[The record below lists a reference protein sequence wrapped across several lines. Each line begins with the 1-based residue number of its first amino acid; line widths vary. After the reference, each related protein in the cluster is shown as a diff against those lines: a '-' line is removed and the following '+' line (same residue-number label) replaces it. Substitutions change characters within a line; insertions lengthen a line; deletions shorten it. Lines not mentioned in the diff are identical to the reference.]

1 MGQYYDLIMG
11 RGENSLANH
20 FNACWNKQLD
30 QMPKPYA
37 DGLQLRIGNQLRPKL
52 TCWGAAFNTS
62 RADELDLSRVAEVAS
77 YVEMLHKAS
86 IIIDDMIDQD
96 DARHGKKTFHMEFG
110 RDKALIFALVL
121 LGKGS
126 AGINELF
133 HRTQSSY
140 QSAALY
146 SQTIYHMAEGCLEE
160 LELDPLSRYDVEHI
174 RRIINLETISLI
186 KNSFL
191 LGYWSN
197 CGADLNTEENMIRIG
212 ENCGYIFQILNDL
225 EPFADMDQNSAY
237 KGGWNIDMN
246 RNRKNIAVAYIFGA
260 ASKRERQSLKTLS
273 GDALH
278 SLVSELYEKY
288 SIYDEIC
295 DEARALERQTN
306 DLIAALYQSSP
317 YTNCLDDFKIFV
329 HEMVEICFS
338 KLGQQGA

>member
-11 RGENSLANH
+11 RGENSFTNC
-20 FNACWNKQLD
+20 FNACWSKQLD

-37 DGLQLRIGNQLRPKL
+37 DALQLRIGNQLRPKL

-62 RADELDLSRVAEVAS
+62 KVDELDLSQVAVVAS

-86 IIIDDMIDQD
+86 IIIDDMIDRD
-96 DARHGKKTFHMEFG
+96 DARHGKKAFHAEFG
-110 RDKALIFALVL
+110 CDKAVIFALVL

-126 AGINELF
+126 AGINEVF
-133 HRTQSSY
+133 RHTQSRY
-140 QSAALY
+140 QSVALY

-160 LELDPLSRYDVEHI
+160 LELNPFTRFDADRI
-174 RRIINLETISLI
+174 RRIIDLETISLI

-197 CGADLNTEENMIRIG
+197 YGVDLNIEQNMVKIG

-225 EPFADMDQNSAY
+225 EPFSDIDQNSAY

-246 RNRKNIAVAYIFGA
+246 RDRKNIAVAYIYGA
-260 ASKRERQSLKTLS
+260 ASKQERQSLKVLT

-278 SLVSELYEKY
+278 SLVLELYEKY
-288 SIYDEIC
+288 SIYNEIC
-295 DEARALERQTN
+295 NEARALEQQTN
-306 DLIAALYQSSP
+306 DLITALYQSSP
-317 YTNCLDDFKIFV
+317 YTDSLDDFKIFV

-338 KLGQQGA
+338 KLG

>member
-11 RGENSLANH
+11 QGENSFTNC
-20 FNACWNKQLD
+20 FNACWSNQLD

-37 DGLQLRIGNQLRPKL
+37 DALQLRIGNQLRPKL

-62 RADELDLSRVAEVAS
+62 KVDELDLLQVAMVAS

-86 IIIDDMIDQD
+86 IIIDDMIDRD
-96 DARHGKKTFHMEFG
+96 DARHGEKAFHAEFG
-110 RDKALIFALVL
+110 RDKAVIFALVL

-126 AGINELF
+126 AGINEVF
-133 HRTQSSY
+133 RHAQSSY
-140 QSAALY
+140 QSVALY

-160 LELDPLSRYDVEHI
+160 LELNPLSRFDADRIE
-174 RRIINLETISLI
+174 RIIDLETISLI

-197 CGADLNTEENMIRIG
+197 NGMDLSIEQNIIKIG

-225 EPFADMDQNSAY
+225 EPFSDIDQNSAY

-246 RNRKNIAVAYIFGA
+246 RNRKNIAVAYIYGA
-260 ASKRERQSLKTLS
+260 ASKQERQSLKALS

-278 SLVSELYEKY
+278 SLVLELYEKY
-288 SIYDEIC
+288 SIYNEIC
-295 DEARALERQTN
+295 NEAKALEQQTN
-306 DLIAALYQSSP
+306 DLITALYQSSP
-317 YTNCLDDFKIFV
+317 HTDSLDDFKIFV

-338 KLGQQGA
+338 KLG